1 MNSVGKKSILGSRTR
16 LPQVTRLCWAGS
28 TDKQA
33 ARRWTRKDIAVP
45 TWRAGGRRKSSRGAT
60 EGVKTVPPDTEL
72 TSGPPGDMG
81 TVNAVE
87 RDLLRGSGGNF
98 P

>member
-1 MNSVGKKSILGSRTR
+1 MNSVGKKSILGRGTR
-16 LPQVTRLCWAGS
+16 LPQVTRLCWARS
-28 TDKQA
+28 TDKQ
-33 ARRWTRKDIAVP
+33 
-45 TWRAGGRRKSSRGAT
+45 AGGRRKSSREAI